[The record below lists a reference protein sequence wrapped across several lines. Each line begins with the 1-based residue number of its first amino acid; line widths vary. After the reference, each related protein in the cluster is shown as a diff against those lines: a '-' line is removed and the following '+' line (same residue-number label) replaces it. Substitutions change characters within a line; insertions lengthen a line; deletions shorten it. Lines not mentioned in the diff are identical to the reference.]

1 MVRTVRCV
9 ARDTAAEFAEGH
21 SHHSI
26 LDAHEL
32 QVVLEGADVVAHRA
46 QQVGVRPSSV
56 VARIHLRRVRVEA
69 TDAYPV
75 DLRFQATTDQLRN
88 HLEGLC
94 QPVRFGAEGRVEVAV
109 RAVGARRG
117 FDHVAVEVGLAL
129 YRSDGAQLVTFAIR
143 RGCVHVDVPSEVER
157 IVRIVDA
164 DAHVHPHV
172 LEAGTHAAA
181 HTDGQRMRY
190 INVRVAHRIV
200 RILVV
205 EVAS

>member
-1 MVRTVRCV
+1 MVSAIGSV

-21 SHHSI
+21 AHHPI

-32 QVVLEGADVVAHRA
+32 QVVLEGADVVAHCA
-46 QQVGVRPSSV
+46 QQVGVRAGGV
-56 VARIHLRRVRVEA
+56 VARVHLRSVRVEA
-69 TDAYPV
+69 TDAHPV
-75 DLRFQATTDQLRN
+75 DLRLQATTDQLRD

-94 QPVRFGAEGRVEVAV
+94 QPVRFGAEGGVEVAV
-109 RAVGARRG
+109 RAVGARCG
-117 FDHVAVEVGLAL
+117 FDHVAVEVGLTL
-129 YRSDGAQLVTFAIR
+129 YGSDGAQLVTFAVR
-143 RGCVHVDVPSEVER
+143 RGCVHVDVTGEVQW
-157 IVRIVDA
+157 IVGVVDA
-164 DAHVHPHV
+164 DPHVHPHV

-200 RILVV
+200 RVLVV